1 MEEWT
6 ARALSAETWDDFEA
20 FFGRY
25 HGVRGGCWCAFA
37 LSASSR
43 FWKMEKEER
52 RLFHLELALRGET
65 SGILVYAGETP
76 IGWCQFGP
84 AAAFE
89 HYNRNKAYIALDF
102 PPAERA
108 DWRITCQFTDRAYRG
123 RGVSVFALHA
133 ALAEIARRGG
143 GIVEAFP
150 FDIPGNTRPQYTGT
164 IPMYTREGFHEVAR
178 LGTSTVL
185 MRAQVAPAQ

>member
-52 RLFHLELALRGET
+52 RLFHRELALRGET

-84 AAAFE
+84 AAVPGHQFVKSRGCSRHDLGWVIGCSQFRHGHRGAG
-89 HYNRNKAYIALDF
+89 RGIS
-102 PPAERA
+102 ERA
-108 DWRITCQFTDRAYRG
+108 AQHGADGSDGCPVRVHWMASFRL
-123 RGVSVFALHA
+123 S
-133 ALAEIARRGG
+133 GG
-143 GIVEAFP
+143 
-150 FDIPGNTRPQYTGT
+150 
-164 IPMYTREGFHEVAR
+164 
-178 LGTSTVL
+178 
-185 MRAQVAPAQ
+185 